1 MDWVSKDRIPMDKGA
16 AIVLGDCVIVN
27 DDEPQDVSM
36 GSTCMV
42 YHGHI
47 EKGAGV
53 IKDTPVIIKE
63 FYPQARMTVFD
74 ISREFDEK
82 GRKSK
87 LVIGKMTQGKEEYKN
102 KFFQFMQGIEAQK
115 VLSKSS
121 AMEVAVKPWFEGRWG
136 DSYYLVCDIHNG
148 CDLKKK
154 VPERLSDKISA
165 AVCIAES
172 MEILHEAGYVMPDFK
187 PENLMYIE
195 KPQMVRILD
204 VDSIVE
210 YTSGE
215 IDDKLLFGNIQY
227 ASPEVKM
234 LFAKY
239 TDTVPDREMER
250 MWRRLLQPISDV
262 YSMGT
267 YFSKLFF
274 GSEVTGISS
283 EEEIRAV
290 IEEFVIRYRN
300 EVDISDRRLR
310 EIGVCLADIVSKS
323 TIYNRVKRKKAGYAN
338 AADLMKDLNKV
349 YFMLTSEE
357 FVPRKEIA
365 KANATF
371 AAYNML
377 QKYPLFDYRV
387 IDKNGQKQLKV
398 ILKGEHAMREGMLA
412 ALMSVGQMLDTKL
425 SIAIVANDAEEFWN
439 YFISKEKN
447 PVLKDA
453 VVWYTNG
460 QMTSGDVDQ
469 NLVARPLA
477 DIYLFSD
484 DKTDT
489 MRMLTLE
496 EEYRYLIF
504 LEEDYEENPFDKELV
519 TELSEGSFV
528 GYLSSQGDIQDGEMA
543 ADLFGISVD
552 SFSETYNERMFKEQ
566 IYKMGLMAHAYYC
579 GYMQE
584 DAEVDMKEL
593 EKEFRQ
599 NIYNIESSERCALH
613 SIYKMSS
620 LGLDRNRPGRFF
632 QFYKKI
638 QNPEILEELAWL
650 EHLSWSAYMLTSGAI
665 PVSMDEFESYAY
677 KNNNDWKDSTDK
689 AHIRHPLLV
698 SSTIGEEEDMLDI
711 VSRKINC
718 WWSEHGME
726 SGKEFKQHDRELVFA
741 AVDMIV

>member
-1 MDWVSKDRIPMDKGA
+1 
-16 AIVLGDCVIVN
+16 
-27 DDEPQDVSM
+27 
-36 GSTCMV
+36 
-42 YHGHI
+42 
-47 EKGAGV
+47 
-53 IKDTPVIIKE
+53 
-63 FYPQARMTVFD
+63 
-74 ISREFDEK
+74 
-82 GRKSK
+82 
-87 LVIGKMTQGKEEYKN
+87 
-102 KFFQFMQGIEAQK
+102 
-115 VLSKSS
+115 
-121 AMEVAVKPWFEGRWG
+121 
-136 DSYYLVCDIHNG
+136 
-148 CDLKKK
+148 
-154 VPERLSDKISA
+154 
-165 AVCIAES
+165 
-172 MEILHEAGYVMPDFK
+172 
-187 PENLMYIE
+187 
-195 KPQMVRILD
+195 
-204 VDSIVE
+204 
-210 YTSGE
+210 
-215 IDDKLLFGNIQY
+215 
-227 ASPEVKM
+227 M

-239 TDTVPDREMER
+239 ADTVPDREMER
-250 MWRRLLQPISDV
+250 MWRRLLRPISDI
-262 YSMGT
+262 YSIGI
-267 YFSKLFF
+267 YFSTLFW
-274 GSEVTGISS
+274 GYKISDESS
-283 EEEIRAV
+283 EEEVQEAAKK
-290 IEEFVIRYRN
+290 FVIDYRE
-300 EVDISDRRLR
+300 EVSISEKRLK
-310 EIGVCLADIVSKS
+310 EIGEYLIKIVRKS
-323 TIYNRVKRKKAGYAN
+323 TIFNREKRKKVGYAN

-349 YFMLTSEE
+349 YFMLTAEE

-377 QKYPLFDYRV
+377 QKYPLFDYMV

-412 ALMSVGQMLDTKL
+412 TLISVGQMLDTKL
-425 SIAIVANDAEEFWN
+425 SIGVVSNDAEEFWN

-447 PVLKDA
+447 PALKDA

-460 QMTSGDVDQ
+460 QLTSGDVDQ

-552 SFSETYNERMFKEQ
+552 SFSEIYNERMFKEQ

-613 SIYKMSS
+613 SIYKMAS
-620 LGLDRNRPGRFF
+620 LGLDRNRPGRFL

-650 EHLSWSAYMLTSGAI
+650 EHLSWSAYMLTLGAI

-677 KNNNDWKDSTDK
+677 KNNNDWKDCTDK
-689 AHIRHPLLV
+689 DHIRHPLLV
-698 SSTIGEEEDMLDI
+698 SSTAGNEEDMLDV
-711 VSRKINC
+711 VSRKINA
-718 WWSEHGME
+718 WWAERGMP
-726 SGKEFKQHDRELVFA
+726 SGKAFKQHDRELVYA